1 MPIESLVRPFQT
13 NEITPPRRVVP
24 SGARAR
30 TRVRLI
36 IGGTG
41 GAKTMNGSY
50 SYTLVKYMDSAIV
63 ESTKET
69 DEGKFIQDPQDKEGQ
84 TVPQYYG

>member
-1 MPIESLVRPFQT
+1 MAIESLVRPFQS
-13 NEITPPRRVVP
+13 NEVTPPRRVVP
-24 SGARAR
+24 AGARSR
-30 TRVRLI
+30 TRVILK

-50 SYTLVKYMDSAIV
+50 SFTMTRYMDSAVV

>member
-13 NEITPPRRVVP
+13 NETTPPRRVVP

-30 TRVRLI
+30 TRVRLV

-41 GAKTMNGSY
+41 GAKTMSGSY
-50 SYTLVKYMDSAIV
+50 SYTMTKYMDSAMS
-63 ESTKET
+63 ESTTT
-69 DEGKFIQDPQDKEGQ
+69 DEGKFIQDPINQDGQ
-84 TVPQYYG
+84 SVPQYYG